1 MLTIF
6 FVCLFLKSASYI
18 FKIFSDFWYNE
29 FMDKKYE
36 NLSVKIFSDLCCSEC
51 LCETESKNIPVTD
64 NIGREIF
71 WEDLGRPND

>member
-6 FVCLFLKSASYI
+6 FGFIFLDHVSYT
-18 FKIFSDFWYNE
+18 FTKFSDFWYNG

-51 LCETESKNIPVTD
+51 LCETESKNIPITD
-64 NIGREIF
+64 NMGREVF
-71 WEDLGRPND
+71 WEDLGRPNG